1 MEGSL
6 AGALRQGLCP
16 ATVGHLLRRT
26 ALLFDRRSH
35 RGVADNDWSSDK
47 PADEAFALAQKFEF
61 HDAPK
66 VASCLLEKIMRT
78 LIF

>member
-1 MEGSL
+1 MPRNS
-6 AGALRQGLCP
+6 
-16 ATVGHLLRRT
+16 
-26 ALLFDRRSH
+26 RSF
-35 RGVADNDWSSDK
+35 VDNDWSSDK

-61 HDAPK
+61 HDTPK